1 MSMFTAHPRTL
12 TDAVLHRRSSWLIDA
27 TLIVLFS
34 GFVALTAQIEIP
46 MWPVPITGQT
56 LGVLLTGALLGSRR
70 GALAVLLY
78 LAEGAMGLP
87 VFSGG
92 AAGIAR
98 FLGPTGGYLIGF
110 VSAAAVVGWLAER
123 GWDRSIVWAALA
135 MVIGNLV
142 IYLFGVT
149 WLAIF
154 LGNLQQAIVGG
165 LLPFIAGDLIK
176 VALAAIALPGG
187 WMLVRRGR

>member
-12 TDAVLHRRSSWLIDA
+12 TDAVLQRRSSWLIDA

-110 VSAAAVVGWLAER
+110 ASAAAVVGWLAER